1 MARKPT
7 VRSVGRRIGQAKL
20 LGRQQFLDLH
30 ANGRGSDNWYVL
42 IDGVHYDIKA
52 LWASA
57 HNPPIATTSFQ
68 TYDAVKNFEALGFEV
83 VSGVATPQGL
93 SGDAPAPLQSSP
105 PSLNR
110 ADSNLSPLHPP
121 IEVAPEKHFKPTGY
135 WLFLANPK
143 RWRADDWH
151 ASGQRE
157 FRYLVSK
164 DDSGLMQIGDLGLL
178 RVNKVRGEPARFL
191 VAVEVVAAPAVI
203 GEPDPRFF
211 VDPNEADPVL
221 RAELQVISPADALP
235 VSAESLP
242 NTPEF
247 RYFHE
252 GVPRTTIAVPR
263 LAFLT
268 VAHALGANGTTLNE
282 IRASRTE
289 SGISR
294 LEADQK
300 SANPVQKERISKYI
314 ERGPVGALVKAARAG
329 RCQVCEA
336 LGQAPV
342 AFDKLNGEPYS
353 EAHHVIPVSQMVS
366 GSLSH
371 QNIMVL
377 CPNHHRQ
384 AHYGD
389 FTVEKDG
396 LKDWV
401 ILVSGKRLRLEKT
414 RLPT

>member
-1 MARKPT
+1 MPRLPT
-7 VRSVGRRIGQAKL
+7 VRSVQQRMAEARR
-20 LGRQQFLDLH
+20 LGRQSFLNVH

-42 IDGVHYDIKA
+42 LDKVYYDIKA

-57 HNPPIATTSFQ
+57 HKPPIATTSFQ
-68 TYDAVKNFEALGFEV
+68 TNDAVKGFEALGFEV
-83 VSGVATPQGL
+83 VSGVAIPRGL
-93 SGDAPAPLQSSP
+93 PGDAPASLKDSP

-110 ADSNLSPLHPP
+110 GDAGLSPLRPP
-121 IEVAPEKHFKPTGY
+121 IDVAPDKHFKPTGY

-164 DDSGLMQIGDLGLL
+164 DDSGLVQVGDLGLL

-211 VDPNEADPVL
+211 ADPDEAAPVL
-221 RAELQVISPADALP
+221 RAALEVISAADALP

-242 NTPEF
+242 DTPEF
-247 RYFHE
+247 RYLHE
-252 GVPRTTIAVPR
+252 GVPRTTIAIARP
-263 LAFLT
+263 AFLA
-268 VAHALGANGTTLNE
+268 VAKALGADGKTLAE
-282 IRASRTE
+282 LRASRTE
-289 SGISR
+289 SGIRR
-294 LEADQK
+294 LEANQK
-300 SANPVQKERISKYI
+300 GSTPIQKERVSKYI
-314 ERGPVGALVKAARAG
+314 ERGPVGTLVKAARAG
-329 RCQVCEA
+329 RCQVCEET
-336 LGQAPV
+336 GQAPI

-353 EAHHVIPVSQMVS
+353 EAHHVIPVSNLVR
-366 GSLSH
+366 GSLGH

-389 FTVEKDG
+389 FIVEEDG
-396 LKDWV
+396 PEHW
-401 ILVSGKRLRLEKT
+401 IIRISGKRLRLDKT